1 MNHSIDEQANI
12 SSFFTPDNIL
22 ICREKTALPQ
32 LIHQLLTN
40 LAVTY
45 GIGNIAKLQDD
56 YLKHHTL
63 FEPVKTGNQLAFIHF
78 RGNDINTLHLAIAI
92 SENEDSF
99 HWLIVIVTPHNRPDL
114 YWRLTNALELL
125 DIQLITKAIQTP
137 LQVYQA
143 IQNANL
149 YLKPFV
155 EAADMMQPLACIMQ
169 DTDNLEN
176 AIDKLC
182 FHQTNWLPVVDK
194 DMELIGEISLHE
206 LIQVCFPRH
215 VLWMD
220 NIEPLLQFE
229 TFRNVLN
236 NESFTWLSEIINYHV
251 AVVQHNAPAV
261 EAIIQMTRLNSDH
274 AYVINNKKLIGVLTL
289 PHLAKTILRQ

>member
-1 MNHSIDEQANI
+1 MNHSIDEQAAI

-22 ICREKTALPQ
+22 ICRDTIELPQ
-32 LIHQLLTN
+32 LINQLLTN

-45 GIGNIAKLQDD
+45 GIGNIAKLQSD
-56 YLKHHTL
+56 YLKHHTS
-63 FEPVKTGNQLAFIHF
+63 FAPNKTGNQLAFIHF

-92 SENEDSF
+92 YEHAGSQQ
-99 HWLIVIVTPHNRPDL
+99 WLIVIVTPHTRPDL
-114 YWRLTNALELL
+114 YYRLIATLESVDKQLFINTN
-125 DIQLITKAIQTP
+125 QTP
-137 LQVYQA
+137 EQIYQT

-155 EAADMMQPLACIMQ
+155 EAADMMQPLVCVMQ

-182 FHQTNWLPVVDK
+182 SHQTNWLPVVDK

-220 NIEPLLQFE
+220 KIEPLLQFE

-274 AYVINNKKLIGVLTL
+274 AFVVKNKELTGVLTL
-289 PHLAKTILRQ
+289 PHLARTILRQ